1 MMPFER
7 FLLLFLQ
14 ERVRSFQTLWAWK
27 ISLWSAFLY
36 SDGSY
41 AFRKF
46 QSKYPYHFE
55 DFVSDNPESTQYVAY
70 NFAKRQSALMHQ
82 GMSEKRSFE
91 RVEKEFL
98 AERDAINSR
107 LFVKSDDKEKSLDK
121 KLSDKD
127 KSAYQYMN
135 VSRLKGTER
144 VIPVMRS

>member
-1 MMPFER
+1 
-7 FLLLFLQ
+7 
-14 ERVRSFQTLWAWK
+14 
-27 ISLWSAFLY
+27 
-36 SDGSY
+36 
-41 AFRKF
+41 
-46 QSKYPYHFE
+46 
-55 DFVSDNPESTQYVAY
+55 
-70 NFAKRQSALMHQ
+70 MHQ